1 MFTRVLPLQKQLVF
15 LCWSGRLQHSGLC
28 LTLPSM
34 PPVPLGWRPSLGC
47 WVSHMTLVLQSHD
60 RHMTVL
66 AHYMYLPLYMLG
78 SLVVTNNGSAG
89 QVFDLSGVP
98 REVQASDWNC
108 YIFSSPSLLLFPSS
122 THSLPPTHTAH
133 SRAWHYQHPGISTP
147 SHWRAVSSLRQLSAP
162 HPGQWSSPSSRSR

>member
-1 MFTRVLPLQKQLVF
+1 
-15 LCWSGRLQHSGLC
+15 
-28 LTLPSM
+28 
-34 PPVPLGWRPSLGC
+34 
-47 WVSHMTLVLQSHD
+47 
-60 RHMTVL
+60 
-66 AHYMYLPLYMLG
+66 MLG

-108 YIFSSPSLLLFPSS
+108 YISYTSTKWIMFTNSSPPHFPFPPSFSSPFPPLIPSS
-122 THSLPPTHTAH
+122 THSLPPTHTPHTPSLSHTLHTFPPSHTHSLPPTHTAH